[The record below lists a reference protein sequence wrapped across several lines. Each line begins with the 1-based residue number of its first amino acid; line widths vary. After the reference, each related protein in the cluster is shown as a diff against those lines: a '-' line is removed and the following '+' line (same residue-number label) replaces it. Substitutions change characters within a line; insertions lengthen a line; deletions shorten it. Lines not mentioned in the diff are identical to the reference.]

1 MDTRVFA
8 RNDALLE
15 HQDTQRRP
23 KPRPR
28 YGTGERRA
36 TRTPGF
42 DPGSMASTV
51 EAPPF
56 DSREQP
62 DTPYPSLRCL
72 SPQTAAG
79 PRI

>member
-15 HQDTQRRP
+15 HQDTQRP
-23 KPRPR
+23 SKQRPR
-28 YGTGERRA
+28 CGTGERQD
-36 TRTPGF
+36 TRTPRF
-42 DPGSMASTV
+42 DPVCMASTV

-72 SPQTAAG
+72 SPQTEAG